1 MSPANQEDPLSPIQ
15 PSAFQ
20 PLGNEV
26 ELKKSGIAPLRLLL
40 AATALIFIV
49 VMGFL
54 LTASSLQIIVESE
67 SQAEVTISGLALPFG
82 ERYLLRPGDYSVAVE
97 APGYHPFDTVVTVT
111 DGDSQSATLVLQP
124 LPGVVTVETR
134 PTGTRVLVDGQHLGD
149 TPLADLALE
158 PGERQVRLE
167 ADRYLPHEQVLDVT
181 GRQVPQQLSVDL
193 QPAWAQLSLSSEPAG
208 ADILVDGEIV
218 GVTPTV
224 LEVIQ
229 GDRQLMLQ
237 LPTYASWQQDLVV
250 TAGQP
255 QDLGTIKL
263 QPAAGLL
270 QLVSTP
276 NGANVTLDGEF
287 QGQTPLELE
296 ITPGRPHRL
305 AVFRPGYRRHS
316 EAVELAAAAVEART
330 IRLRAQLGEVKFRIS
345 PAQAILRVNGKPQ
358 GKGSQ
363 VLSLPAVAQRVEIS
377 LDGYAPV
384 KRTVTPRPGLQ
395 QLVEVSLQT
404 AAEAKA
410 ARNKPEITTALG
422 QTLLLFHP
430 ADSPTANFSMGA
442 SRREPGRRANEVLH
456 PVALSRS
463 FYLQTTEVTN
473 AQFRLFTGAHDSGQI
488 EGNSLNRDH
497 QPVVQISWQQ
507 AAAFS
512 NWLSKRE
519 GLPPF
524 YRETNGIITGY
535 NPSSTGYRMPTETEW
550 AWAARSNGDSLLKF
564 PWGENFPPSTAVE
577 NYADSSS
584 AYVTGRVLSAYK
596 DGHVT
601 SAPVASFPA
610 SSKRLYDLG
619 GNVAEWVHDVYSIP
633 SANGSLQTDPLGAQS
648 GDNYVIRGASWS
660 HSRIAELRLSYRDYG
675 QAGRDDVGFRIARYA
690 E

>member
-1 MSPANQEDPLSPIQ
+1 
-15 PSAFQ
+15 
-20 PLGNEV
+20 
-26 ELKKSGIAPLRLLL
+26 
-40 AATALIFIV
+40 
-49 VMGFL
+49 
-54 LTASSLQIIVESE
+54 
-67 SQAEVTISGLALPFG
+67 
-82 ERYLLRPGDYSVAVE
+82 
-97 APGYHPFDTVVTVT
+97 
-111 DGDSQSATLVLQP
+111 
-124 LPGVVTVETR
+124 
-134 PTGTRVLVDGQHLGD
+134 
-149 TPLADLALE
+149 
-158 PGERQVRLE
+158 
-167 ADRYLPHEQVLDVT
+167 
-181 GRQVPQQLSVDL
+181 
-193 QPAWAQLSLSSEPAG
+193 
-208 ADILVDGEIV
+208 
-218 GVTPTV
+218 
-224 LEVIQ
+224 
-229 GDRQLMLQ
+229 
-237 LPTYASWQQDLVV
+237 
-250 TAGQP
+250 
-255 QDLGTIKL
+255 
-263 QPAAGLL
+263 
-270 QLVSTP
+270 
-276 NGANVTLDGEF
+276 
-287 QGQTPLELE
+287 
-296 ITPGRPHRL
+296 
-305 AVFRPGYRRHS
+305 
-316 EAVELAAAAVEART
+316 
-330 IRLRAQLGEVKFRIS
+330 
-345 PAQAILRVNGKPQ
+345 
-358 GKGSQ
+358 
-363 VLSLPAVAQRVEIS
+363 
-377 LDGYAPV
+377 
-384 KRTVTPRPGLQ
+384 VTPRPGLQ

-610 SSKRLYDLG
+610 SNKRLYDLG